1 MALTQTPVAEPVE
14 TTVAEQENGAGDIH
28 LRMSYEEFLTQ
39 IDESKQAEWVDGE
52 AIIFMPL
59 TMRHQQIVGFLYS
72 LLLSFVQHFRL
83 GEVIIAP
90 YEMKITPES
99 NSREPDILFVA
110 NEHLD
115 RLTEKK
121 LQGAA
126 DLIVEVI
133 SASSVYRDRSDKFDE
148 YEAAGVREYWLVDAR
163 PGKENASFWVLD
175 ETGRYRAGI
184 VDENDVY
191 RSTVIPGFWVNLEWL
206 LRAEPPSPILA
217 FAEIA
222 GLPEAVTEQLRQ
234 IQRGPTIE

>member
-1 MALTQTPVAEPVE
+1 MTLTQIPVAEPVE
-14 TTVAEQENGAGDIH
+14 ADRTDQEQAADDIR
-28 LRMSYEEFLTQ
+28 LRMSYDEFLNQ
-39 IDESKQAEWVDGE
+39 IDESKHAEWVDGE
-52 AIIFMPL
+52 VIIFMPP
-59 TMRHQQIVGFLYS
+59 TTRHQQLVGFLYS
-72 LLLSFVQHFRL
+72 LLLSYIQHFRL

-90 YEMKITPES
+90 YEMKTTPES

-121 LQGAA
+121 LEGPA
-126 DLIVEVI
+126 DLVVEAI
-133 SASSVYRDRSDKFDE
+133 STSSVYRDRSDKFDE

-175 ETGRYRAGI
+175 ETGKYRAGI

-191 RSTVIPGFWVNLEWL
+191 RSTVIPGFWLNLEWL
-206 LRAEPPSPILA
+206 RTEGQPSPILA

-222 GLPEAVTEQLRQ
+222 GLPEAVIEQLRRVQ
-234 IQRGPTIE
+234 PDQ